1 MARLRPAT
9 PYPRAAPCVAWPYRV
24 EASAVGSDPNR
35 VPYCANADR
44 RRTSAAP
51 RRGEPR
57 PALIRRSEC
66 LGGLAMPRTSSSAKP
81 WPKPS
86 PGASDRPTPASFQPR
101 AAVERLFRRVPPP
114 PPRSLCLS
122 RTIHRGRT
130 RLDRVPV
137 RSNPPD
143 LDPTDQIRRYRFA
156 CPFCIRAPSFCY
168 YQPAILYSVKTFT
181 LRPRF

>member
-1 MARLRPAT
+1 MGGLCLAGDPPPQAPQARRGKQ
-9 PYPRAAPCVAWPYRV
+9 RAAYAYPKTHPQWITHGTSNLLSQFPLVSTHGRAR
-24 EASAVGSDPNR
+24 SAGSGEHLR
-35 VPYCANADR
+35 C
-44 RRTSAAP
+44 SAAP

-86 PGASDRPTPASFQPR
+86 PGASDRPTPARFQPR
-101 AAVERLFRRVPPP
+101 AAAERLFRRVPPP

-122 RTIHRGRT
+122 RTIHHGRT

-137 RSNPPD
+137 RSNSPD

-156 CPFCIRAPSFCY
+156 VV
-168 YQPAILYSVKTFT
+168 ILLKS
-181 LRPRF
+181 P